1 MAEKCGLATTHL
13 DSLTPSSEDPG
24 MNPAAFSCFALI
36 YDDLCQPIPAPG
48 IVAIETAVANSS
60 RCAVPQQAPR
70 PAGDYSCGCMFWG
83 ERGGGHTRQPVGPSV
98 DAAIMTTVL
107 STNRVDSR
115 SFSSRNCAFRRT
127 HTSTDPIRL
136 LCIRLALPLTLSLPS
151 RFAPGTKLMVAV
163 SPRAPWF
170 AGAFSRDCTF
180 LGCRGGVLTINRQ
193 PVGPLVSTAAITT
206 ATVINHVDSGSFSS
220 RCCTLRRTHTSAD
233 PIRILCI
240 RLALTLTLSRP
251 PGFASCARLMVC
263 VLPCA
268 LWVVGDFSCDCMF
281 WDDWGGGLTGQP
293 MGPQVDTANMRTVLS
308 TNHVDSRSFSPR
320 CWAFRRT
327 HPSANPIRLLCI
339 RLALPLTLSLPSGFV
354 PNTKLVVG
362 ASLRAL
368 GLVGDFSCDCMFWDD
383 RGGGL
388 TGQPMGPQVDTANMR
403 TVLSTNHVDSR
414 SFSSRCWAF
423 RRTHSSADPI
433 RLLCIRLALP
443 LTLSLPSRFAPGTKL
458 MVAVSPRAPWF
469 AGAFSRDCTFLGCR
483 GGVLTINR
491 QPVGPLVSTAA
502 ITTATVINHVD
513 SGSFSSR
520 CCTLR
525 RTHTSADPIRIL
537 CIRLALTLTLSRP
550 PGFASCA
557 RLMVCVLP
565 CALWVVGDFSCDCMF
580 WDDWGGGLTGQPMG
594 PQVDTANMRTVL
606 STNHVD
612 SRSFSPR
619 CWAFRRTH
627 PSANPI
633 RLLCIRLALP
643 LTLSLPSGFVPNT
656 KLVVGA
662 SLRALGLVG
671 DFSCDCMFWDDRGGG
686 LTGQPMGPQVDTAN
700 MRTVL
705 STNHVDSRS
714 FSSRCWAFR
723 RTHSSADPIR
733 LLCIRLA
740 LPLTLSLPSGFVPS
754 TKLMVGAS
762 PRALGLVKDFSC
774 DCTFWD
780 ERGGGLAPVGPRVD
794 TATIRTV
801 LSTNRVD
808 SGSFSSGCCAFRRTH
823 TSADPIR
830 LLCIQLALPLT
841 LPLPLRF
848 APSARLTVGG
858 TPCALWLV
866 GGFSCDC
873 MFWEN
878 SGGGLTTQPVGTA
891 TMTTVTSTNRVDL
904 ESFSSRCWTFRR
916 THTSADPIRVL
927 CTRLALPL
935 TLSLTSRLAPR
946 ARLTVDVP
954 TRAFW
959 LAGIFLRRKKRCAGV
974 VGTRTDWVLKGEEGG
989 MTTPLLQY
997 VARFDGGGEIFGFGG
1012 GGYKESWSW
1021 CSLFVEYPSLFV
1033 ATSGEKPA
1041 LRFRPRAVVAG
1052 RGVVAVCTRISS
1064 RECVY
1069 DK

>member
-1 MAEKCGLATTHL
+1 MAERCGLATTHL

-36 YDDLCQPIPAPG
+36 YDGLCQPIPAPG
-48 IVAIETAVANSS
+48 IVAIETVVANSS

-251 PGFASCARLMVC
+251 LGFASCARLMVC
-263 VLPCA
+263 VSPCA

-327 HPSANPIRLLCI
+327 HPSANPIRLLCT

-354 PNTKLVVG
+354 PSTKLVVG

-368 GLVGDFSCDCMFWDD
+368 GLVGNFSCDCMFWDD

-423 RRTHSSADPI
+423 RRTHPI
-433 RLLCIRLALP
+433 
-443 LTLSLPSRFAPGTKL
+443 
-458 MVAVSPRAPWF
+458 
-469 AGAFSRDCTFLGCR
+469 
-483 GGVLTINR
+483 
-491 QPVGPLVSTAA
+491 
-502 ITTATVINHVD
+502 
-513 SGSFSSR
+513 
-520 CCTLR
+520 
-525 RTHTSADPIRIL
+525 
-537 CIRLALTLTLSRP
+537 
-550 PGFASCA
+550 
-557 RLMVCVLP
+557 
-565 CALWVVGDFSCDCMF
+565 
-580 WDDWGGGLTGQPMG
+580 
-594 PQVDTANMRTVL
+594 
-606 STNHVD
+606 
-612 SRSFSPR
+612 
-619 CWAFRRTH
+619 
-627 PSANPI
+627 
-633 RLLCIRLALP
+633 
-643 LTLSLPSGFVPNT
+643 
-656 KLVVGA
+656 
-662 SLRALGLVG
+662 
-671 DFSCDCMFWDDRGGG
+671 
-686 LTGQPMGPQVDTAN
+686 
-700 MRTVL
+700 
-705 STNHVDSRS
+705 
-714 FSSRCWAFR
+714 
-723 RTHSSADPIR
+723 ADPIR

-774 DCTFWD
+774 DCMFWD

-830 LLCIQLALPLT
+830 LLCIRLALPLT

-959 LAGIFLRRKKRCAGV
+959 LAGIFFLRKKRCAGV

-1064 RECVY
+1064 QEYVY

>member
-1 MAEKCGLATTHL
+1 M
-13 DSLTPSSEDPG
+13 
-24 MNPAAFSCFALI
+24 
-36 YDDLCQPIPAPG
+36 
-48 IVAIETAVANSS
+48 
-60 RCAVPQQAPR
+60 
-70 PAGDYSCGCMFWG
+70 
-83 ERGGGHTRQPVGPSV
+83 
-98 DAAIMTTVL
+98 
-107 STNRVDSR
+107 
-115 SFSSRNCAFRRT
+115 
-127 HTSTDPIRL
+127 
-136 LCIRLALPLTLSLPS
+136 
-151 RFAPGTKLMVAV
+151 
-163 SPRAPWF
+163 
-170 AGAFSRDCTF
+170 
-180 LGCRGGVLTINRQ
+180 
-193 PVGPLVSTAAITT
+193 
-206 ATVINHVDSGSFSS
+206 
-220 RCCTLRRTHTSAD
+220 
-233 PIRILCI
+233 
-240 RLALTLTLSRP
+240 
-251 PGFASCARLMVC
+251 
-263 VLPCA
+263 
-268 LWVVGDFSCDCMF
+268 GDFSCDCMF

-354 PNTKLVVG
+354 SSTKLVAG

-383 RGGGL
+383 REGGL

-423 RRTHSSADPI
+423 RRTHPSADPI
-433 RLLCIRLALP
+433 RLL
-443 LTLSLPSRFAPGTKL
+443 G
-458 MVAVSPRAPWF
+458 
-469 AGAFSRDCTFLGCR
+469 
-483 GGVLTINR
+483 
-491 QPVGPLVSTAA
+491 
-502 ITTATVINHVD
+502 
-513 SGSFSSR
+513 
-520 CCTLR
+520 
-525 RTHTSADPIRIL
+525 
-537 CIRLALTLTLSRP
+537 
-550 PGFASCA
+550 
-557 RLMVCVLP
+557 
-565 CALWVVGDFSCDCMF
+565 
-580 WDDWGGGLTGQPMG
+580 
-594 PQVDTANMRTVL
+594 
-606 STNHVD
+606 
-612 SRSFSPR
+612 
-619 CWAFRRTH
+619 
-627 PSANPI
+627 
-633 RLLCIRLALP
+633 
-643 LTLSLPSGFVPNT
+643 
-656 KLVVGA
+656 
-662 SLRALGLVG
+662 
-671 DFSCDCMFWDDRGGG
+671 
-686 LTGQPMGPQVDTAN
+686 
-700 MRTVL
+700 
-705 STNHVDSRS
+705 
-714 FSSRCWAFR
+714 
-723 RTHSSADPIR
+723 
-733 LLCIRLA
+733 IRLA

-774 DCTFWD
+774 DCMFWD

-830 LLCIQLALPLT
+830 LLCIRLALPLT

-959 LAGIFLRRKKRCAGV
+959 LAGIFLRRKKRCVGV
-974 VGTRTDWVLKGEEGG
+974 VGTRADWVLKGEEGG

-997 VARFDGGGEIFGFGG
+997 VARFDGGGDIFGFGG

-1052 RGVVAVCTRISS
+1052 REDVAVCTRISS
-1064 RECVY
+1064 QEYVY
-1069 DK
+1069 GK